1 MFTSWSIMGGT
12 TGTHGH
18 DGRRPGRT
26 ADGLLEIKVSAD
38 TAAPGERNV
47 TAPPG
52 LPGRRRRRAALGLV
66 VVPAGPLPPLGV
78 LARRY
83 VFAESIQFSAFAM
96 AGPALIVLGAPW
108 RLLRLSGPAGRLA
121 AAHRANRSFLRAG
134 IYLLAFVGVCLAWR
148 LPPVMD
154 ALARQPALI
163 VAEAVTL
170 LAAGAA
176 LWLEIVDSPPVAP
189 RLPRPQRAAVAAL
202 AMWSIWIV
210 AYVLG
215 FASHAVFRAY
225 DATGG
230 LGAVADQEIA
240 VGLVWA
246 VAGCCFVP
254 VVMANML
261 GWLAGGEDAD
271 EEFQRVFR
279 DENERAMVRG
289 WGTRPRARR
298 RPTSSA

>member
-1 MFTSWSIMGGT
+1 MGGA
-12 TGTHGH
+12 THTRGN

-38 TAAPGERNV
+38 TAVPGERNV

-52 LPGRRRRRAALGLV
+52 VPGRRRWLAAIGLV
-66 VVPAGPLPPLGV
+66 LVLACLLPPLSV
-78 LARRY
+78 LARHH

-108 RLLRLSGPAGRLA
+108 RLLRLTGPAGRLA

-163 VAEAVTL
+163 VAEAATL

-215 FASHAVFRAY
+215 SASHAVFRAY
-225 DATGG
+225 DAVGSG

-289 WGTRPRARR
+289 WGTRPRPRR

>member
-1 MFTSWSIMGGT
+1 MGGAT
-12 TGTHGH
+12 DTHGH
-18 DGRRPGRT
+18 DGRPTG
-26 ADGLLEIKVSAD
+26 GLLEIKVNAP
-38 TAAPGERNV
+38 TATPGERNV
-47 TAPPG
+47 TAQAG
-52 LPGRRRRRAALGLV
+52 LPGWRRWLAAIGLV
-66 VVPAGPLPPLGV
+66 LVLASLLPPLSV

-83 VFAESIQFSAFAM
+83 VFAESIQFSVFAM

-121 AAHRANRSFLRAG
+121 AAHRGNRSFLRAG
-134 IYLLAFVGVCLAWR
+134 ICLLAFIGVCLAWR

-154 ALARQPALI
+154 TLARQPALV

-170 LAAGAA
+170 LAAGGAI
-176 LWLEIVDSPPVAP
+176 WLEIVDSPPVAP
-189 RLPRPQRAAVAAL
+189 RLPRPQRAAMAAL

-210 AYVLG
+210 AYLLG
-215 FASHAVFRAY
+215 SASHTVFHAY
-225 DATGG
+225 GAAGSG
-230 LGAVADQEIA
+230 LSAVADQEIA

-254 VVMANML
+254 VIMANML
-261 GWLAGGEDAD
+261 GWLTGGEDAD
-271 EEFQRVFR
+271 EEFQRVLR

-289 WGTRPRARR
+289 WGTRPRPRR

>member
-1 MFTSWSIMGGT
+1 MSTSWSIMGGAT
-12 TGTHGH
+12 DTQGH
-18 DGRRPGRT
+18 DGRPVG
-26 ADGLLEIKVSAD
+26 GLLEIKVSAA
-38 TAAPGERNV
+38 TATPGERNV
-47 TAPPG
+47 TAQAG
-52 LPGRRRRRAALGLV
+52 LPGWRRWLAAAGLV
-66 VVPAGPLPPLGV
+66 LVLACLLPPLSA
-78 LARRY
+78 LARRH
-83 VFAESIQFSAFAM
+83 VFAESIQFSVFAM

-108 RLLRLSGPAGRLA
+108 RRLRLSGPADRLA
-121 AAHRANRSFLRAG
+121 AAHRGNRSFLRAG
-134 IYLLAFVGVCLAWR
+134 IYLLAFIAVCLAWR

-154 ALARQPALI
+154 ALARQPALV

-170 LAAGAA
+170 LAAGGA

-225 DATGG
+225 DAAGSG
-230 LGAVADQEIA
+230 LSVVADQEIA

-289 WGTRPRARR
+289 WGTRPRPRR